1 MKLLRN
7 TTIALATMTAAATAS
22 ADYLYG
28 FGNVSISRL
37 DWSSKTEKNTE
48 KKDFTYVEAEGG
60 AGFTWGEVYGFI
72 DIENPTKSNDRVI
85 GTRPDGTKIING
97 RRVAIK
103 GNTRI
108 KLGDSGFNLFGQIY
122 DLNTSGFNEQNRFVG
137 FGYNFTGDNYFFK
150 PVLALHNAETTYFS
164 GNNGYMLGWVAGYNF
179 KAMGEDFMVTNWHE
193 YEFDRDSKYLQK
205 NGKARKTGHNGAVA
219 LWWNA
224 TNHITAGLQYRYAD
238 DKLGSATYQ
247 DGVIYTLK
255 YNF

>member
-7 TTIALATMTAAATAS
+7 ATIALATLTAAATAS

-28 FGNVSISRL
+28 FGNVSINRL
-37 DWSSKTEKNTE
+37 DWTNKTEKNTAHE
-48 KKDFTYVEAEGG
+48 DFTYLEVEGG

-72 DIENPTKSNDRVI
+72 DLENPHKSNE
-85 GTRPDGTKIING
+85 
-97 RRVAIK
+97 RRSPSVAMK

-108 KLGDSGFNLFGQIY
+108 NLGNTGFNLFAQIY
-122 DLNTSGFNEQNRFVG
+122 DLSANGFNEQNRFIG

-150 PVLALHNAETTYFS
+150 PVLAMHTMLIKQAYFS

-179 KAMGEDFMVTNWHE
+179 SAMGEDFMLTNWHE
-193 YEFDRDSKYLQK
+193 YEFGRNSNYLRNAK
-205 NGKARKTGHNGAVA
+205 GKTEKSGHNGGAA

-224 TNHITAGLQYRYAD
+224 TDSITAGLQYRYAD
-238 DKLGSATYQ
+238 NKLGNASYQ

>member
-7 TTIALATMTAAATAS
+7 ATIALATMTAAATAS

-37 DWSSKTEKNTE
+37 DWTSKTEKNAG
-48 KKDFTYVEAEGG
+48 KKDFTYLEAEGG

-72 DIENPTKSNDRVI
+72 DLENPHKSNNK
-85 GTRPDGTKIING
+85 GF
-97 RRVAIK
+97 RVAMK

-108 KLGDSGFNLFGQIY
+108 KLGDTGFNLFAQIY
-122 DLNTSGFNEQNRFVG
+122 DLNTKGFNEQNRFAGV
-137 FGYNFTGDNYFFK
+137 GYNFTGDNYFFK

-193 YEFDRDSKYLQK
+193 YEFGRDSKYLQK
-205 NGKARKTGHNGAVA
+205 NGKARKSGHNGAVA